1 MLVILLINRRCTP
14 STFVADGLPF
24 FYRNCFPIGDNSH
37 LILCEV
43 VAVVVFSCVHAGAP
57 VKLRLVRTSFSVAC
71 EIVKE
76 SSGASSYS
84 PTSRQLPLDI
94 SCQHLFRSN
103 LSTNIFSIPVLVV
116 NRILT
121 SESTITPASLSSSP
135 PAVRSPAAFCR
146 PSSPAALSTTRPF

>member
-1 MLVILLINRRCTP
+1 MLFILLINRRCTP

-24 FYRNCFPIGDNSH
+24 FYRNCFPVGDNSH

-94 SCQHLFRSN
+94 SCECFFWARSN
-103 LSTNIFSIPVLVV
+103 LYTNIFSIPVLVV

-121 SESTITPASLSSSP
+121 SESTITP
-135 PAVRSPAAFCR
+135 
-146 PSSPAALSTTRPF
+146 